1 MPMKTVSILVPE
13 TAVLA
18 AIVDPR
24 YMFTA
29 VNEFLKSAG
38 KPPLFD
44 VQLVGLT
51 REIHLSEGLFTVH
64 ADATLEDARL
74 ADLIIIPA
82 LSGNLEES
90 IKRNTNFIPWI
101 VNQYNQGAQVA
112 SLCLGAFLFASTGLL
127 NGKTCSTHWLFAN
140 QFRTMFPEINLV
152 DDKIITEQNG
162 LYTSGGATSYWNLLL
177 LLIERYTNREL
188 AILASKFFVLDISR
202 NSQSPFCIFKGQKIH
217 NDVEIVQIQE
227 FIEKNFQDR
236 ITVDELSEKFG
247 IGRRT
252 LERRFKKATNN
263 TVVEY
268 IQRVKI
274 EASKKELE
282 TGRKTVNEIMYD
294 VGYSDNRSFREVFK
308 KFSGLSPVE
317 YRTRFNKESVLKQS
331 LN

>member
-1 MPMKTVSILVPE
+1 MKTVSILVPE

-51 REIHLSEGLFTVH
+51 RDVHLSDGLFTVH
-64 ADATLEDARL
+64 VDATLDDARPS
-74 ADLIIIPA
+74 DLVIIPA
-82 LSGNLEES
+82 LSGNLEEAV
-90 IKRNTNFIPWI
+90 KRNANYIPWI
-101 VNQYNQGAQVA
+101 VNQYNNGAQVA

-127 NGKTCSTHWLFAN
+127 DGKTCSTHWLFAN
-140 QFRTMFPEINLV
+140 QFRAMFPEINMV

-202 NSQSPFCIFKGQKIH
+202 NSQSPFSIFKGQKIH

-227 FIEKNFQDR
+227 FIEKNFQER

>member
-1 MPMKTVSILVPE
+1 MKNVMILVPE
-13 TAVLA
+13 SAVLA

-38 KPPLFD
+38 KPPLFH

-51 REIHLSEGLFTVH
+51 PEVKLSDGLFSVH
-64 ADATLEDARL
+64 TDVTIKKVKK

-82 LSGNLEES
+82 ISGDLNNAIQKNS
-90 IKRNTNFIPWI
+90 PFYPWI
-101 VNQYNQGAQVA
+101 VQQYKNGSEVA
-112 SLCLGAFLFASTGLL
+112 SLCIGAFLLASTGLL
-127 NGKTCSTHWLFAN
+127 NGKKCSTHWLFAN
-140 QFRTMFPEINLV
+140 QFRSMFPQIDLV
-152 DDKIITEQNG
+152 DDKIITEQKG
-162 LYTSGGATSYWNLLL
+162 LYSSGGANSYWNLLL
-177 LLIERYTNREL
+177 YLVEKYTSREI

-202 NSQSPFCIFKGQKIH
+202 ASQSPFSIFKGQKIH
-217 NDVEIVQIQE
+217 NDGEIVKIQE
-227 FIEKNFQDR
+227 YIEKNFQEK
-236 ITVDELSEKFG
+236 ISVDELASNFG

-282 TGRKTVNEIMYD
+282 MGRKTVNEVMFD
-294 VGYSDNRSFREVFK
+294 VGYTDNKAFRDVFK
-308 KFSGLSPVE
+308 KVAGLSPLE
-317 YRTRFNKESVLKQS
+317 YRNRFNRETAMA
-331 LN
+331 

>member
-1 MPMKTVSILVPE
+1 MKTVSILVPE

-51 REIHLSEGLFTVH
+51 RDVNLSEGLFTVH
-64 ADATLEDARL
+64 ADATLEDARPS
-74 ADLIIIPA
+74 DLVIIPA

-90 IKRNTNFIPWI
+90 IRRNTSFIPWI
-101 VNQYNQGAQVA
+101 VTQYNNGAQVA

-127 NGKTCSTHWLFAN
+127 DGKTCSTHWLFAN
-140 QFRTMFPEINLV
+140 QFRSMFPEINLV

-202 NSQSPFCIFKGQKIH
+202 NSQSPFSIFKGQKIH
-217 NDVEIVQIQE
+217 NDIEIVQIQE
-227 FIEKNFQDR
+227 FIEANFHER
-236 ITVDELSEKFG
+236 LTVDELSEKFG

-317 YRTRFNKESVLKQS
+317 YRTRFNKEAMLQQSV
-331 LN
+331 N

>member
-202 NSQSPFCIFKGQKIH
+202 NSQSPF
-217 NDVEIVQIQE
+217 
-227 FIEKNFQDR
+227 
-236 ITVDELSEKFG
+236 
-247 IGRRT
+247 
-252 LERRFKKATNN
+252 
-263 TVVEY
+263 
-268 IQRVKI
+268 
-274 EASKKELE
+274 
-282 TGRKTVNEIMYD
+282 
-294 VGYSDNRSFREVFK
+294 
-308 KFSGLSPVE
+308 
-317 YRTRFNKESVLKQS
+317 
-331 LN
+331 